1 MATSIS
7 ASTLKVTIE
16 ESIML
21 NKTQQGGKNTMSISN
36 ITDIYKRIIPVPNSE
51 ITLYDTHA
59 SNVAGSTFDVDNVK
73 YARITN
79 KDNSNYVDLI
89 IKNGENNEYGIRVE
103 AGASHIFFD
112 HTLVMEANSS
122 AITVNAGAQATASL
136 TIADGDDATSGQ
148 FTEGEYVKFISAG
161 GTVGIFI
168 LSDSAETGAVSSGTV
183 LSSTSDLG
191 TTTPSTSLLSAGTC
205 VAVTMN
211 LNTCTQAL
219 LLNELRDTMGASTS
233 PLLNKISGAAGT
245 VPSSN
250 GNQSLVFTQA
260 AYGSAGNT
268 VTTTDISQ
276 LTAPDFTGGVNGAV
290 DDLQNISAIS
300 AIASVSNVDVEVFVA
315 GI

>member
-1 MATSIS
+1 
-7 ASTLKVTIE
+7 
-16 ESIML
+16 
-21 NKTQQGGKNTMSISN
+21 
-36 ITDIYKRIIPVPNSE
+36 
-51 ITLYDTHA
+51 
-59 SNVAGSTFDVDNVK
+59 
-73 YARITN
+73 
-79 KDNSNYVDLI
+79 
-89 IKNGENNEYGIRVE
+89 
-103 AGASHIFFD
+103 
-112 HTLVMEANSS
+112 
-122 AITVNAGAQATASL
+122 
-136 TIADGDDATSGQ
+136 
-148 FTEGEYVKFISAG
+148 
-161 GTVGIFI
+161 
-168 LSDSAETGAVSSGTV
+168 
-183 LSSTSDLG
+183 
-191 TTTPSTSLLSAGTC
+191 
-205 VAVTMN
+205 MN

-276 LTAPDFTGGVNGAV
+276 LTAPDFTGGVNGAG